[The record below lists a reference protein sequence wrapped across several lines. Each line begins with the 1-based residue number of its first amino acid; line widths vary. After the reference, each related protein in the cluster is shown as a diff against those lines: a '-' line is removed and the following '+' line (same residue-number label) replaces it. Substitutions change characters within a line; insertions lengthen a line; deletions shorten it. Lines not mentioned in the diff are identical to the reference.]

1 MLTLV
6 QKVAVRRHMGVPF
19 AGTAQAG
26 RLYGWRFTWY
36 QEDLEYRMNNM
47 QPPEEQLLTGVSLG
61 SYRIAGT
68 FKVNDPITFTVTDPV
83 AGPQVFTYHVQASD
97 FALPAN
103 VVNPTDASPLYSIAQ
118 NAAIAANTAL
128 QALGYDGIGVMPS
141 DNFSPAFLS
150 PYFAQLI
157 IQGPATSLF
166 TLAVSTTSASGQVI
180 VDQQATT
187 SPVTQTFTDPT
198 GAYQK
203 FGWIQVCDYL
213 AMGMGLMNLSLWL
226 TKADVVSFRRDEL
239 RARRALYKEYCVQL
253 EMALG
258 GTEYVKKF
266 GGGSSGGATA

>member
-19 AGTAQAG
+19 AGTAGAG

-36 QEDLEYRMNNM
+36 QEDLEFRMNNM

-61 SYRIAGT
+61 SYRIAGAPR
-68 FKVNDPITFTVTDPV
+68 VDDVITFTVTDPV
-83 AGPQVFTYHVQASD
+83 AGPQVFTYQVKAAD

-103 VVNPTDASPLYSIAQ
+103 PVNPADASPLYSIAQ
-118 NAAIAANTAL
+118 NAALAANAAL
-128 QALGYDGIGVMPS
+128 QSLGYAGIGVMPS

-157 IQGPATSLF
+157 IQGPSASLF
-166 TLAVSTTSASGQVI
+166 TLAVSVSGSTNVI
-180 VDQQATT
+180 VDQPATT

-198 GAYQK
+198 GTYTK
-203 FGWIQVCDYL
+203 YGWIQICDYL
-213 AMGMGLMNLSLWL
+213 AMGMGLASLSLWL
-226 TKADVVSFRRDEL
+226 TKADVAEFRHDEV
-239 RARRALYKEYCVQL
+239 RARRGLYREYCMQL

-258 GTEYVKKF
+258 GAEYVKKF
-266 GGGSSGGATA
+266 GGGSSAGATA